1 MAVPP
6 KAVLCLSIGL
16 AAKVVKMDNYF
27 DRKAL
32 ERRLRDL
39 AILAIAAT
47 KK

>member
-6 KAVLCLSIGL
+6 KAVLCVSIGL
-16 AAKVVKMDNYF
+16 AAKVVKMGNYF

-39 AILAIAAT
+39 AILAIAAM